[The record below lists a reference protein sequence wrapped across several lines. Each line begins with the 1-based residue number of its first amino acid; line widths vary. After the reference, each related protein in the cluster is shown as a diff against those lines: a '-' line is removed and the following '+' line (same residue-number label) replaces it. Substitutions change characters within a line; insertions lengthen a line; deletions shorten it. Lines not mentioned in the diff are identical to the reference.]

1 VESGKGGKICSEDM
15 DSGGPDWTNIYG
27 YREKAKD
34 QNRKIE
40 IIRYQTKQPTTTLVA
55 QAKDRYGI
63 RKFK

>member
-1 VESGKGGKICSEDM
+1 VEGVKICSEDM

-40 IIRYQTKQPTTTLVA
+40 ITRYQTKLPTTTWVA